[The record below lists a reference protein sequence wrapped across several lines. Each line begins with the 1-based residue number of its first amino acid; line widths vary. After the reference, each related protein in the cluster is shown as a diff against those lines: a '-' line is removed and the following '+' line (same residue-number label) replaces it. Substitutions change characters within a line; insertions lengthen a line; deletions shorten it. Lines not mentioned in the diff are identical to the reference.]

1 MNSFNESSEERQ
13 ERVRAR
19 MTPLELAKE
28 KILKRLYL
36 VFGILIVI
44 SSSLGGWSGISR
56 AWVEPLQRETE
67 LFPTCFKNHGQSQAG
82 VGS

>member
-19 MTPLELAKE
+19 MTPLESAKE
-28 KILKRLYL
+28 KLLKRLYL

-44 SSSLGGWSGISR
+44 FFVFGWLV
-56 AWVEPLQRETE
+56 W
-67 LFPTCFKNHGQSQAG
+67 H
-82 VGS
+82 

>member
-28 KILKRLYL
+28 KLLKRLYL

-44 SSSLGGWSGISR
+44 FFVFGWLV
-56 AWVEPLQRETE
+56 W
-67 LFPTCFKNHGQSQAG
+67 H
-82 VGS
+82 